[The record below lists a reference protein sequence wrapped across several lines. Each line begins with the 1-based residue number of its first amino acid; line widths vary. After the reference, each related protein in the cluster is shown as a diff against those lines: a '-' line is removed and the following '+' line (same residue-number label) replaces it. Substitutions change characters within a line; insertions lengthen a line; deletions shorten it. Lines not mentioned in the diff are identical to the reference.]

1 MSRPLVL
8 SPAGS
13 PEALYAALNA
23 GADEIYF
30 GLPAFNAREKAKNFT
45 MEDARTAI
53 RTCKLVGVKTNIT
66 LNTLVSDREIDDAV
80 SLAYDA
86 ACMGADAF
94 IVQDLGLARALKK
107 TIPEITLHASTQCAC
122 HSYEGAK
129 MLAEAGFERVVL
141 ARELDC
147 EEIRKIGTLGVET
160 EVFVHGALCVCH
172 SGLCLMSSVI
182 GKRSG
187 NRGLCAQPCRL
198 PYSLSG
204 EKPKN
209 TYPLSLKDLS
219 LAAHV
224 PLLAELGITSLKI
237 EGRLKPPSYVA
248 GTTRVWKTL
257 VTENRPASAG
267 EQAYLE
273 ALFSRDGF
281 TDGYFTGRY
290 RADNRAMYGVR
301 READKQKTEALAA
314 DSAACGTACERKRPV
329 TLSAVFCAGKMPEIT
344 IADASDCRLCA
355 HVTADFAAQA
365 AQNAPMTEET
375 LAASL
380 TKLGGTP
387 FVCTG
392 IQIDLQN
399 DVFLAKSQLNALRR
413 AVVAALEETLFAFT
427 KPSFLPERASLPPVE
442 KQPLRTEKRPRRL
455 FPNTFESLEKLLA
468 ETAASE
474 IESICLPLTLFEPT
488 RKAEAERAAALL
500 KQADLFFG
508 VRMPRVVF
516 SCEEPAA
523 KNALCAAA
531 RLGARYAVAEN
542 IGDLPLIRQ
551 SGLALY
557 GGASLN
563 VYNSQTL
570 QFFAENGMTDIT
582 LSPELTPP
590 QMRDLRKP
598 PLVKTALIGAGR
610 LELMV
615 LESCVIR
622 ACEGCRKT
630 ADGEICAHL
639 TDRLGLHFPIR
650 AAHRLGDAPYPC
662 RNILLNSV
670 SLGLAEKPEEIAK
683 TGCVTVCVYENPD

>member
-1 MSRPLVL
+1 M
-8 SPAGS
+8 
-13 PEALYAALNA
+13 
-23 GADEIYF
+23 
-30 GLPAFNAREKAKNFT
+30 
-45 MEDARTAI
+45 
-53 RTCKLVGVKTNIT
+53 
-66 LNTLVSDREIDDAV
+66 
-80 SLAYDA
+80 
-86 ACMGADAF
+86 
-94 IVQDLGLARALKK
+94 
-107 TIPEITLHASTQCAC
+107 
-122 HSYEGAK
+122 
-129 MLAEAGFERVVL
+129 
-141 ARELDC
+141 
-147 EEIRKIGTLGVET
+147 
-160 EVFVHGALCVCH
+160 
-172 SGLCLMSSVI
+172 
-182 GKRSG
+182 
-187 NRGLCAQPCRL
+187 
-198 PYSLSG
+198 
-204 EKPKN
+204 
-209 TYPLSLKDLS
+209 
-219 LAAHV
+219 
-224 PLLAELGITSLKI
+224 
-237 EGRLKPPSYVA
+237 
-248 GTTRVWKTL
+248 
-257 VTENRPASAG
+257 
-267 EQAYLE
+267 
-273 ALFSRDGF
+273 
-281 TDGYFTGRY
+281 
-290 RADNRAMYGVR
+290 
-301 READKQKTEALAA
+301 
-314 DSAACGTACERKRPV
+314 
-329 TLSAVFCAGKMPEIT
+329 
-344 IADASDCRLCA
+344 
-355 HVTADFAAQA
+355 TADFAAQA

-387 FVCTG
+387 FVCTD

-413 AVVAALEETLFAFT
+413 AVVAALEETLLAFT

-610 LELMV
+610 LELV
-615 LESCVIR
+615 LLPYWSKKPINTSR
-622 ACEGCRKT
+622 YIDLKNK
-630 ADGEICAHL
+630 I
-639 TDRLGLHFPIR
+639 HFSYIIF
-650 AAHRLGDAPYPC
+650 LMIYSF
-662 RNILLNSV
+662 NILYFFSISV
-670 SLGLAEKPEEIAK
+670 QSPPMITLLSPARINTPIP
-683 TGCVTVCVYENPD
+683 NPTRQ

>member
-45 MEDARTAI
+45 PEDARTAI
-53 RTCKLVGVKTNIT
+53 RTCRLAGVKTNIT
-66 LNTLVSDREIDDAV
+66 LNTLVSDRELDDAV

-129 MLAEAGFERVVL
+129 MLAEAGFGRVVL

-172 SGLCLMSSVI
+172 SGLCLMSAVI

-209 TYPLSLKDLS
+209 TYPLSLKDL
-219 LAAHV
+219 

-257 VTENRPASAG
+257 VTENRPATGG

-290 RADNRAMYGVR
+290 RTDNRAMYGVR

-314 DSAACGTACERKRPV
+314 DAASCGTACERKRPV
-329 TLSAVFCAGKMPEIT
+329 TLSAVFCAGKAPELT
-344 IADASDCRLCA
+344 IADASDSRLCA

-365 AQNAPMTEET
+365 AQSAPMTEET

-380 TKLGGTP
+380 AKLGSTQ

-413 AVVAALEETLFAFT
+413 AAVTALEEKLLAFA
-427 KPSFLPERASLPPVE
+427 KPSCFPERAVLPPVE
-442 KQPLRTEKRPRRL
+442 KTLLRTEKRLRRL
-455 FPNTFESLEKLLA
+455 FPNTVEGLEKLLA
-468 ETAASE
+468 ETAAYG
-474 IESICLPLTLFEPT
+474 IESVCLPLTLFEPAQ
-488 RKAEAERAAALL
+488 KAKAERAVSLL
-500 KQADLFFG
+500 KQADLVFG

-582 LSPELTPP
+582 LSSELTPP

-683 TGCVTVCVYENPD
+683 TGCDTVCVYENPD